1 MAYFPMMV
9 ELTDRRVLVVGG
21 GEEGTKK
28 IKILHEFG
36 CLITLIAKEASTD
49 AARFSDVFLNRD
61 FKDSDISNEY
71 AFIVAATENEDL
83 NKRIFIL
90 AKEKKIPVN
99 VVDNVRLCTFIF
111 PAIVKE
117 EDVVVSVSS
126 GGKSPYIAQ
135 HIKSLIQDVLPKGV
149 GKINNYM
156 GGLREQARRDIP
168 DRMERRRFLRLKLE
182 EALK

>member
-1 MAYFPMMV
+1 M
-9 ELTDRRVLVVGG
+9 
-21 GEEGTKK
+21 
-28 IKILHEFG
+28 
-36 CLITLIAKEASTD
+36 
-49 AARFSDVFLNRD
+49 
-61 FKDSDISNEY
+61 
-71 AFIVAATENEDL
+71 
-83 NKRIFIL
+83 
-90 AKEKKIPVN
+90 
-99 VVDNVRLCTFIF
+99 LCTFIF

-126 GGKSPYIAQ
+126 GGKSPYIVQ